1 VVQYE
6 RLLANLPCL
15 HGVIG
20 PSVPRMRMLITCNPD
35 SRSLRVAM
43 GRFTHEE
50 RSRQGVNVD
59 LSDQGALGQPR
70 MPISWPGNDLSPLNA
85 AKLRASNIFRDSGCR
100 GDYLGTMW
108 GHSRT
113 TASGIEGA
121 LDLPTARN
129 PTSQSSHGLLRTPWQ
144 RSDFPIIFHL

>member
-1 VVQYE
+1 VVEYE
-6 RLLANLPCL
+6 HLLANLLCL

-43 GRFTHEE
+43 GTFPHEE

-70 MPISWPGNDLSPLNA
+70 MPISWPDNDLDISRPL
-85 AKLRASNIFRDSGCR
+85 
-100 GDYLGTMW
+100 
-108 GHSRT
+108 
-113 TASGIEGA
+113 
-121 LDLPTARN
+121 LDLSIV
-129 PTSQSSHGLLRTPWQ
+129 TSFGLSYGIRYLDYHGRPELAGLADAAEEVLTFSAILRCHDSNCDTKSSYDK
-144 RSDFPIIFHL
+144 S